1 MKSLTEKQ
9 QRQLEKQLESH
20 RHERYEVDIDLA
32 EGHKLEGF
40 VVHPNVLRPE
50 KMTALYFARWL
61 FYNNGLY
68 LDKNVLDMGS
78 GSGIQGV
85 VMGLYGAKQII
96 FTDLS
101 LAAVENSK
109 KNIEKYN
116 LGDKSI
122 ILQGDL
128 FEKVEGRHDLIVFN
142 HPFFSDHTI
151 EQLLVSTSMLDKG
164 KLIHRFFEDAKQY
177 LTSEGVIVM
186 PYFHVAGP
194 INDPM
199 IQAPQHGYEISERM
213 AIEIK
218 SGLQKGKVSVYEI
231 SLKNSRTN

>member
-1 MKSLTEKQ
+1 
-9 QRQLEKQLESH
+9 
-20 RHERYEVDIDLA
+20 
-32 EGHKLEGF
+32 
-40 VVHPNVLRPE
+40 
-50 KMTALYFARWL
+50 MTALYLARWL

-68 LDKNVLDMGS
+68 SEKKVIDMGS

-85 VMGLYGAKQII
+85 VIGLYGANHVT

-101 LAAVENSK
+101 HAAVENSRE
-109 KNIEKYN
+109 NIQKY
-116 LGDKSI
+116 GIEDKST

-151 EQLLVSTSMLDKG
+151 EQLLVSTSMLDRG

-177 LTSEGVIVM
+177 LTPEGVIVM

-194 INDPM
+194 INDPL
-199 IQAPQHGYEISERM
+199 IQAPQHGYDIFERM
-213 AIEIK
+213 AIDIK
-218 SGLQKGKVSVYEI
+218 MGLQKGKASVYEI
-231 SLKNSRTN
+231 RLKNSHTN

>member
-109 KNIEKYN
+109 KNIEN
-116 LGDKSI
+116 
-122 ILQGDL
+122 
-128 FEKVEGRHDLIVFN
+128 
-142 HPFFSDHTI
+142 
-151 EQLLVSTSMLDKG
+151 
-164 KLIHRFFEDAKQY
+164 
-177 LTSEGVIVM
+177 
-186 PYFHVAGP
+186 
-194 INDPM
+194 
-199 IQAPQHGYEISERM
+199 
-213 AIEIK
+213 
-218 SGLQKGKVSVYEI
+218 I
-231 SLKNSRTN
+231 SLVYCLLIISHFRCLLSFLSYHQHILN